1 MEYWSGG
8 QQAHS
13 FGWIGPYANGGT
25 LGPPLS
31 AVADSAEG
39 LPVKV
44 SARIPGTACG
54 RGHVYFNASTELP
67 ASYPERVDG
76 GYWLDLWNPD
86 PRLAQRN
93 MEACAWSKD
102 TGLSGNA
109 AFFC

>member
-1 MEYWSGG
+1 M
-8 QQAHS
+8 
-13 FGWIGPYANGGT
+13 
-25 LGPPLS
+25 
-31 AVADSAEG
+31 ADSAEG

-44 SARIPGTACG
+44 SACIPGTACG